1 MNAIRSETRS
11 RRSATR
17 IVTLALVALVA
28 AIPSIARA
36 GTAMLDPSFGTGGIV
51 TTDVFGQGK
60 VNALVVLPDRRIV
73 AAGTNNSVAILARYT
88 EGGMLDPTFTD
99 PNGSNSVDGI
109 VRGPQG
115 SAEAILRFSNGNFLT
130 GGGGGFTF
138 SGYAADGP
146 HVLDR
151 SFSSAAGFSLGWLYE
166 LIAVGDGT
174 FIAAGEGYA
183 NRCALGKFTPPSL
196 DQDTGFAG
204 GGITQEPLG
213 ELSCRGLVRDPG
225 TGHLYVTATRTTSGT
240 NGFGVA
246 RFDASGAL
254 DQSFAS
260 GGVALVPGSGSFSLA
275 RALVRQ
281 PDGKVIVVGTAGSGI
296 GSIPKAALVV
306 RFDTNGQLDSTFGPA
321 GIGLTVFGDP
331 SATFAFNATAVVLQ
345 DDGRILVGGT
355 VVGPSN
361 VKDGAGPGAFVLTR
375 FTADGQYDV
384 AFGEDPSGTL
394 VFTPFGTGVSAA
406 LHTMALQPDG
416 KLLVAGEAGTSQT
429 GFALARYIVSG
440 ASVTPS
446 NSTTTTLPGGGG
458 GGTTTTTVPGGSGGS
473 TTTTTLPG
481 RGAACAGATNL
492 EQLHCLCAAGVAVPS
507 CAGQPVPA
515 SVGSNVQRACAQ
527 VDQALAGPA
536 KKKRTILGR
545 GKTRLKRAS
554 ATLRSHRSRKKI
566 EATCRTDVE
575 TILGKGRSLID
586 ALRAGSP

>member
-1 MNAIRSETRS
+1 MRT
-11 RRSATR
+11 
-17 IVTLALVALVA
+17 A
-28 AIPSIARA
+28 APS
-36 GTAMLDPSFGTGGIV
+36 
-51 TTDVFGQGK
+51 
-60 VNALVVLPDRRIV
+60 
-73 AAGTNNSVAILARYT
+73 
-88 EGGMLDPTFTD
+88 
-99 PNGSNSVDGI
+99 GSS
-109 VRGPQG
+109 
-115 SAEAILRFSNGNFLT
+115 
-130 GGGGGFTF
+130 
-138 SGYAADGP
+138 
-146 HVLDR
+146 
-151 SFSSAAGFSLGWLYE
+151 
-166 LIAVGDGT
+166 
-174 FIAAGEGYA
+174 
-183 NRCALGKFTPPSL
+183 TPPSL
-196 DQDTGFAG
+196 DPDTGFAG

-225 TGHLYVTATRTTSGT
+225 TGHLYVHRHPHHERH
-240 NGFGVA
+240 A
-246 RFDASGAL
+246 RIRRRAL
-254 DQSFAS
+254 RRLGRARPELRSRGRRARS
-260 GGVALVPGSGSFSLA
+260 GSGSFSLA

-458 GGTTTTTVPGGSGGS
+458 GARVGEHDHDDASRQGCRVRRRDEPGAAP
-473 TTTTTLPG
+473 LPLRRRYRG
-481 RGAACAGATNL
+481 ALLRGAARSG
-492 EQLHCLCAAGVAVPS
+492 ERRKQR
-507 CAGQPVPA
+507 PA
-515 SVGSNVQRACAQ
+515 R
-527 VDQALAGPA
+527 
-536 KKKRTILGR
+536 
-545 GKTRLKRAS
+545 
-554 ATLRSHRSRKKI
+554 
-566 EATCRTDVE
+566 
-575 TILGKGRSLID
+575 
-586 ALRAGSP
+586 LRAGRPSARRPGKEEAHEPRPRKDAAQAGERDVAQSPEPQEDRGELPYGRRDDPGEGTQPDRRAPRRLALTVPRDSLPDEAVQRSYECPFR